1 MNEERSKKKKAGAGG
16 QVRTRSKQ
24 GTRYELLLD

>member
-1 MNEERSKKKKAGAGG
+1 MNEERSKKKKAGGG